1 MCFAIC
7 EGCERVLHE
16 SAFKLDRRSKRLF
29 KVCEECRY
37 RHRRAQKN
45 ASERRTKPLR
55 RQRKK
60 AACLRENLSELLS
73 KYGYEPGALWVASD
87 KEIID
92 ASKHIRG
99 V

>member
-1 MCFAIC
+1 MGAVRDGTHPSPCGTHPRA
-7 EGCERVLHE
+7 
-16 SAFKLDRRSKRLF
+16 RRAARYR
-29 KVCEECRY
+29 RY

-73 KYGYEPGALWVASD
+73 KYGYETGALWVASD